1 MKVMAAAV
9 VVLLLAI
16 GVAAQSGVAQIPAGP
31 AVAVSDGWYHVESCS
46 IARGRKA
53 PTMPL
58 AEALR
63 ASNRQCPI
71 CDPLEHEPEWA
82 AFVTAHVAAIT
93 EEIRIRKEADAA
105 EAKRKADEAE
115 AERLKRLADAEAA
128 RKARETAP
136 VPRLTETQVRDVA
149 KAALTEAGGD
159 AMKFQTAFRAG
170 VQQLSPDYSGPQAV
184 HGSAALRVVIAGPV
198 GKFEA
203 AMIDRLMRK
212 QLTTTVAWS
221 PEVTVSVLPQTQ
233 ESPDIKQVVVQRT
246 DANRPGGAEMTA
258 TALSSTLVARPMI
271 GAPAAYRINA
281 GDVTFPIT
289 TFEVGAGVSVRV
301 IAVPATGAPLSRTF
315 TSFAL
320 RAIQ

>member
-1 MKVMAAAV
+1 MKVVVAAV
-9 VVLLLAI
+9 LVSALAI
-16 GVAAQSGVAQIPAGP
+16 AVAAQSGAAQIPAGP
-31 AVAVSDGWYHVESCS
+31 LVAVSDGWYHLESCS

-53 PTMPL
+53 PSMAM

-63 ASNRQCPI
+63 KSNGPCPI

-82 AFVTAHVAAIT
+82 AFVTTHGAAIK
-93 EEIRIRKEADAA
+93 EEVRIRREADAA

-136 VPRLTETQVRDVA
+136 VPRLSEVQVRDAA
-149 KAALTEAGGD
+149 KAALTDAAGD
-159 AMKFQTAFRAG
+159 AGKFQTAFRA
-170 VQQLSPDYSGPQAV
+170 QIQTLSPDYLGPQVV
-184 HGSAALRVVIAGPV
+184 HGSASLRVTIAGPV

-203 AMIDRLMRK
+203 AIVDRLMRK
-212 QLTTTVAWS
+212 QPTTTVTWS

-233 ESPDIKQVVVQRT
+233 ESPDIKQVAVQRT
-246 DANRPGGAEMTA
+246 DANRPGGAETMA
-258 TALSSTLVARPMI
+258 TALSSTLVARPMV
-271 GAPAAYRINA
+271 GAPPAYRITA
-281 GDVTFPIT
+281 GDVTFPLA
-289 TFEVGAGVSVRV
+289 TFEPGPGVSVRV